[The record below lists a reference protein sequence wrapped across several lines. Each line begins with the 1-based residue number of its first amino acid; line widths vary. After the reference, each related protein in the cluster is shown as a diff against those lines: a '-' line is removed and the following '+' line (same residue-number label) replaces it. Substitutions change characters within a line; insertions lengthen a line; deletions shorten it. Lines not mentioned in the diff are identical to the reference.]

1 MEKRINKKVETYI
14 GDFKNDIR
22 KKLES
27 YENFHTGNINMNDFL
42 EYIYDYDRLS
52 ITKED
57 LSKRKRLKNSI
68 PSNNRCNAKRAM
80 GEQCTRRRK
89 ENCEFCGTH
98 MKGLP
103 NGLIN
108 LDEIANHT
116 QMKRME
122 VFAQEIC
129 GITYYIDHHSNV
141 YNTEDV
147 MKSSEN
153 PRIVEKYV
161 VNNGIY
167 SIPAF
172 GI

>member
-27 YENFHTGNINMNDFL
+27 YENYQSGHINMNDFL
-42 EYIYDYDRLS
+42 EFIYDYDRLA

-68 PSNNRCNAKRAM
+68 PSNNRCNAKRAT

-98 MKGLP
+98 MKGVP
-103 NGLIN
+103 NGLIH
-108 LDEIANHT
+108 LDESGDV
-116 QMKRME
+116 QMKKME

-129 GITYYIDHHSNV
+129 GITYYIDNNSNV
-141 YNTEDV
+141 YNTEDI
-147 MKSSEN
+147 MKACEN
-153 PRIVEKYV
+153 PRIVGKYDLKD
-161 VNNGIY
+161 GTY